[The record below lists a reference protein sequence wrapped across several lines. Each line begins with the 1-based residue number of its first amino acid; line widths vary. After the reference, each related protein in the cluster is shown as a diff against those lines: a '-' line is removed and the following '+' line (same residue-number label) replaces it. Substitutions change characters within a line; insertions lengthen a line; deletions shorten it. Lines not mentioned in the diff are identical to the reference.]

1 MEERNRADTVD
12 NVIFM
17 QEAQA
22 LLKVLRSEKKNKVL
36 EECYPKG
43 VAHVS

>member
-1 MEERNRADTVD
+1 MERRSRADTVD

-22 LLKVLRSEKKNKVL
+22 LLKVLRK
-36 EECYPKG
+36 EERS
-43 VAHVS
+43 A